1 MNSTEVLE
9 LVDDLIFAKTGK
21 HLENLQKDVL
31 KGTIEGKVYPDIAKD
46 SGFSESHVKNV
57 GQELWKL
64 LSLVL
69 GEKVKKANFRAVFE
83 KIKRQNFSS
92 PIISGY
98 CHTNLTANNINIF
111 PDRERYC
118 SATLTRSPTS
128 VENSQESKNEP
139 QLDLAEAP
147 EIFNFYDRSS
157 ELTTLENW
165 ILKDSSRLIALLGIS
180 GIGKTTLTLQ
190 LIKQIKTNFNYI
202 IYRSLRF
209 SPTLDVTLTKLLKN
223 FPDQADISQNIET
236 KIFQLLDYLNQYRC
250 LIILDDLQ
258 MLFCSGKIAGQY
270 QTESENYQIFF
281 QLIAEMNHQS
291 CLILNSREKPIEITQ
306 LETKNNSVR
315 SLILSSLGLAAKQI
329 LQKHKLSDEET
340 WENLI
345 DIYQGNPRWIEFTAT
360 MIQEFFDSSVA
371 KFLQWEKVILSESLV
386 AELDKNFQRITQ
398 NEQTIIIQLAQENQP
413 ATLHQIDKTLELSTS
428 DLLNSIQSLK
438 RRLLLDIKQEDK
450 TTYFSLNSVW
460 KQYVMCKEEG
470 K

>member
-9 LVDDLIFAKTGK
+9 LVDNLIFAKSGK
-21 HLENLQKDVL
+21 HLEDLQKDVL
-31 KGTIEGKVYPDIAKD
+31 KGTIEGKTYSDIAED

-57 GQELWKL
+57 GQELWNL

-69 GEKVKKANFRAVFE
+69 GKKVNKANFKGVFE

-92 PIISGY
+92 PIISGN
-98 CHTNLTANNINIF
+98 CHTNPTANTNNINIF

-118 SATLTRSPTS
+118 SATLTRTPTYL
-128 VENSQESKNEP
+128 ENSQESKNQP

-147 EIFNFYDRSS
+147 KILNFYDRSS

-209 SPTLDVTLTKLLKN
+209 SPTLDVTLTKLLKI

-236 KIFQLLDYLNQYRC
+236 KISQLLNHLNQYSC

-315 SLILSSLGLAAKQI
+315 SLILSNLGLAAKQI
-329 LQKHKLSDEET
+329 LENHKLSDEET

-345 DIYQGNPRWIEFTAT
+345 NIYQGNPRWIEFTAT
-360 MIQEFFDSSVA
+360 IIQEFFDSSVA

-386 AELDKNFQRITQ
+386 AELDKIFPRITQ
-398 NEQTIIIQLAQENQP
+398 NEQIIIIQLTQENQP
-413 ATLHQIDKTLELSTS
+413 VTLHQIDKNLELSTS

-438 RRLLLDIKQEDK
+438 RRLLLDIK
-450 TTYFSLNSVW
+450 
-460 KQYVMCKEEG
+460 
-470 K
+470 